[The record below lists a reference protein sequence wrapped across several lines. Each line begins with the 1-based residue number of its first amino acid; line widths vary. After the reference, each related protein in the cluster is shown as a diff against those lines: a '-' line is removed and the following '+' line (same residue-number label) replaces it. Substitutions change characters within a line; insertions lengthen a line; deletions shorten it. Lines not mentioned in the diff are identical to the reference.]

1 MPIGTVPIM
10 RNQRK
15 APAHERVMRAV
26 RNEIFAGKLQ
36 PGDTILEME
45 VARRQKVSQTTV
57 REALVHLESTGLVR
71 RIPNKGTFVTIL
83 SPQEYREHLR
93 LRVLL
98 EGLAGAEAAQRM
110 TKEQLNELDQR
121 LAAISE
127 AVSRNDYFEAAQADL
142 KFHRFLWRCSSNR
155 TLYGILDRLTAP
167 LFAYTSVRRSSGRED
182 LRRVVRS
189 HEPIARS
196 LKQRDPEGTRE
207 AIRVHIEASYS
218 HYLGSDLGAPGVPEP
233 AKPVAEPA
241 AQAAQEDA

>member
-1 MPIGTVPIM
+1 MACA
-10 RNQRK
+10 RDRK
-15 APAHERVMRAV
+15 KLRTHERITGTL

-36 PGDTILEME
+36 PGDAILEME
-45 VARRQKVSQTTV
+45 VARRHKVSQTTV
-57 REALVHLESTGLVR
+57 REALVRLESTGLVR

-110 TKEQLNELDQR
+110 TEEQLGELDQR

-142 KFHRFLWRCSSNR
+142 EFHRFLWRCSGNR

-207 AIRVHIEASYS
+207 AIRVHIEASYA
-218 HYLGSDLGAPGVPEP
+218 HYLGSGLRTLWVPEP
-233 AKPVAEPA
+233 TELVATPA
-241 AQAAQEDA
+241 EQAAQEDA